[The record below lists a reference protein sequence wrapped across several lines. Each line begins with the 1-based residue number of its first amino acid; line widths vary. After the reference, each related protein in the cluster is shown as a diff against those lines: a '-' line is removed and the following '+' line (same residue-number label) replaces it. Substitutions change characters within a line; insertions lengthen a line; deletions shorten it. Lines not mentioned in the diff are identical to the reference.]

1 MHFDLVMLRDHVV
14 HDSAK
19 LATAALDEDEEES
32 AWKHIIICCVGLD
45 QLVSLY

>member
-1 MHFDLVMLRDHVV
+1 MYFDLVMLRDVI

-19 LATAALDEDEEES
+19 LATAALDEEES